1 MPSFPTNNDGG
12 VNPLNNKTNND
23 GTARKTIQFR
33 NQNGH
38 NANTFSSV
46 NANLN
51 RQTKSDNR
59 MSLPGSFS
67 NTFNVPLN
75 KGIELSSWLQNL
87 SESAGRFIINLLIF

>member
-38 NANTFSSV
+38 NAFSSV

>member
-1 MPSFPTNNDGG
+1 MPSFPSNNNGG

-23 GTARKTIQFR
+23 GAARKTIQFR

-38 NANTFSSV
+38 NAFSSV

-51 RQTKSDNR
+51 RQTKSDNK

-75 KGIELSSWLQNL
+75 QGIELSSWLQNL
-87 SESAGRFIINLLIF
+87 SESAGSFIINLMIL